1 MPTHK
6 AKILNTSIDI
16 NYEKNDREKLIH
28 LISNLKNRI
37 KNFNHL
43 NGKVSDIKIIIL
55 AAIAIE
61 DELLE
66 KNENFSISQSLETDL
81 NKSNLKIE
89 KLNTEIINL
98 KDKLSLIESELE
110 RRNRNDNSKDQQIE
124 EVANQIEIL
133 NKSILSIYNE

>member
-6 AKILNTSIDI
+6 TKIFNTLIDI
-16 NYEKNDREKLIH
+16 NYEKSDKEKLID
-28 LISNLKNRI
+28 LINNLNNRI
-37 KNFNHL
+37 KKFSHL

-66 KNENFSISQSLETDL
+66 KNNISLTNKSLEAELSKND
-81 NKSNLKIE
+81 LKIE
-89 KLNTEIINL
+89 SLNSEIINL
-98 KDKLSLIESELE
+98 KDKLNFLESELE
-110 RRNRNDNSKDQQIE
+110 NKSRNDSSKEEVIE